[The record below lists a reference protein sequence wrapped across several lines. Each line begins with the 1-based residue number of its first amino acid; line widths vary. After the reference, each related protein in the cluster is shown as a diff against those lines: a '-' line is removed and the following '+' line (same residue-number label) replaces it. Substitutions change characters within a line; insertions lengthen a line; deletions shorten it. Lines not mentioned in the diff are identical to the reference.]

1 MNRSEAISPTAH
13 YTGYVWA
20 HNGLSHPELATI
32 QGRVMYESLRPT
44 MMASRALGGPTLEG
58 YLLAR
63 HRAID
68 VLLARAIERDGVTQ
82 VIEVAAG
89 LSPRGW
95 RFTERYGEELTYVEA
110 DLPGM
115 ASRKRQALERMG
127 SLSDRHRVARVDAL
141 SDDGPDSIAALTA
154 PLDQDQGLAI
164 ITEGLLGY
172 LSRDTVEGIWRRFAR
187 ALGPFRTGRYIS
199 DMYLASVANVQ
210 VRAFRKLLSGF
221 VRGRVYLHYDTA
233 EQALAAVGAAGFAR
247 AELHVAGDLAGE
259 ALDAGA
265 ETRRGPG
272 AGRPRD
278 PGAGRP
284 RGPGAGRPR
293 DPGARLAHILEAST
307 R

>member
-20 HNGLSHPELATI
+20 RNGLSHPELATL

-44 MMASRALGGPTLEG
+44 MTVSRALGGPTLEG

-89 LSPRGW
+89 LSPRGR
-95 RFTERYGEELTYVEA
+95 RFTQRYGQLTYVEA

-115 ASRKRQALERMG
+115 ASRKRQALVRMG
-127 SLSDRHRVARVDAL
+127 SLSDRHRVAEVDAL
-141 SDDGPDSIAALTA
+141 ADDGPHSIAALA
-154 PLDQDQGLAI
+154 GQLEPGDGLAI

-172 LSRDTVEGIWRRFAR
+172 LSRDEVEGIWRRFAG
-187 ALGPFRTGRYIS
+187 ALDPFATGRYIS
-199 DMYLASVANVQ
+199 DMYLAAVANVQ
-210 VRAFRKLLSGF
+210 VRAFRKLLSAF

-233 EQALAAVGAAGFAR
+233 EQAVAAVEAAGFAR
-247 AELHVAGDLAGE
+247 ARLYVAGDLAGPE
-259 ALDAGA
+259 A
-265 ETRRGPG
+265 
-272 AGRPRD
+272 
-278 PGAGRP
+278 
-284 RGPGAGRPR
+284 R

>member
-20 HNGLSHPELATI
+20 RNGLSHQELATL
-32 QGRVMYESLRPT
+32 QGRLMYESLRPT
-44 MMASRALGGPTLEG
+44 MTVSRALGGATLEG

-63 HRAID
+63 HLAID
-68 VLLARAIERDGVTQ
+68 LLLARAIERDDVTQ

-95 RFTERYGEELTYVEA
+95 RFRQRYGDRLTYVEA

-115 ASRKRQALERMG
+115 ASRKRQALQRMG
-127 SLSDRHRVARVDAL
+127 SLSARHRVARVDAL
-141 SDDGPDSIAALTA
+141 AEDGPDSIAALIA
-154 PLDQDQGLAI
+154 GLDQNQGLAI

-172 LSRDTVEGIWRRFAR
+172 LSRNAVEGIWGRFAR

-199 DMYLASVANVQ
+199 EMYLAAVANVQ
-210 VRAFRKLLSGF
+210 VRAFRRVLSGF

-233 EQALAAVGAAGFAR
+233 EEALSAVRAAGFTA
-247 AELHVAGDLAGE
+247 AELHVAGDLAPP
-259 ALDAGA
+259 A
-265 ETRRGPG
+265 
-272 AGRPRD
+272 
-278 PGAGRP
+278 
-284 RGPGAGRPR
+284 R

>member
-1 MNRSEAISPTAH
+1 MSRSEAISPTAH

-20 HNGLSHPELATI
+20 RNGLSDPELATI
-32 QGRVMYESLRPT
+32 QGRVMFESLGPT
-44 MMASRALGGPTLEG
+44 MAVARALGGATLEG

-68 VLLARAIERDGVTQ
+68 VLLARAIERDAVTQ

-95 RFTERYGEELTYVEA
+95 RFTERYGERLTYVEA

-127 SLSDRHRVARVDAL
+127 SLSHRHRVARVDAL
-141 SDDGPDSIAALTA
+141 ADHGPDSITTLTA
-154 PLDQDQGLAI
+154 QLDRTQGLAI

-172 LSRDTVEGIWRRFAR
+172 LPQSAVDAIWRRFAA
-187 ALGPFRTGRYIS
+187 ALGAFATGRYIS
-199 DMYLASVANVQ
+199 DLHLSVVQNAQ
-210 VRAFRKLLSGF
+210 VRAFRRLLSGF
-221 VRGRVYLHYDTA
+221 VRGRVYLHFDTA
-233 EQALAAVGAAGFAR
+233 EEALAAVRAAGFAE
-247 AELHVAGDLAGE
+247 AALHPAADLEGE
-259 ALDAGA
+259 A
-265 ETRRGPG
+265 
-272 AGRPRD
+272 RD
-278 PGAGRP
+278 PGAAAA
-284 RGPGAGRPR
+284 RGPGEGRWR